1 MNGRVTSA
9 SDGGLIDEIIA
20 KHKDYLAAIDHMFKA
35 VDAGDTKLAT
45 DIDGAEVDPTFEFI
59 EERVFGAAESRRA
72 DTARHLRELGE
83 SQRMILI
90 ATPIVFV
97 PGLGLLL
104 FIWSQ
109 LQRYRR
115 NSENALIRE
124 AAAFRHSEQRLRS
137 LVENT
142 SDVVLICSP
151 DGVITY
157 QSSSVE
163 TAWGFEPSSLI
174 GKSLINLVQREDQPA
189 LRDLME
195 QLKKTPGTMRSI
207 EVHSRKAEGLWR
219 HVDLL
224 LKNLQHDPNVAGLVV
239 TVRDITERK
248 AFEQQLTE
256 QAFFD
261 TLTGLPNRLL
271 FRDRLDQAWA
281 RAGHHRSNVGLL
293 FIDLDN
299 FKHVNDSF
307 GHKEGDEVLAEAA
320 KRLRACIRVANTIA
334 RLGGD
339 EFVVLLEH
347 LTGPDDAVE
356 VANRIAE
363 AFAKPF
369 KLDGRDITV
378 TASIGISLGNADQEL
393 ADNMLRD
400 ADVAMYRAKS
410 DGKARHIVFDAT
422 MQTDALARMVAESD
436 LRLAVKRGEFVLHYQ
451 PILVLETGQVVEVE
465 ALVRW
470 QHPTRG
476 LVAPEEFIP
485 IAEETG
491 LIVAIGQ
498 WVLEEACRQVAAW
511 RMTYQADPPLMVS
524 VNLSPRQFQQSD
536 LVECVKR
543 ALHESGLPATGLK
556 LEITEGA
563 IMRDVETTIATLW
576 RLKDLGIQIAIDDF
590 GTGYSSLAYLK
601 RLPLDV
607 LKIDRSFINGIVG
620 DREDSAIVQAII
632 AMAKS
637 LDLSITAEGIE
648 TADQSA
654 LLRSWHCDLGQGF
667 YFAKP
672 LDVTT
677 FTEMLDGKEQ
687 PPGRTAAA

>member
-1 MNGRVTSA
+1 
-9 SDGGLIDEIIA
+9 
-20 KHKDYLAAIDHMFKA
+20 MF
-35 VDAGDTKLAT
+35 
-45 DIDGAEVDPTFEFI
+45 
-59 EERVFGAAESRRA
+59 
-72 DTARHLRELGE
+72 
-83 SQRMILI
+83 
-90 ATPIVFV
+90 
-97 PGLGLLL
+97 

-124 AAAFRHSEQRLRS
+124 AAVVRHSEQRLRS

-151 DGVITY
+151 DGVIIY
-157 QSSSVE
+157 QSSTAE
-163 TAWGFEPSSLI
+163 AAWGFEPSSLI
-174 GKSLINLVQREDQPA
+174 GKALISLVQRDDRPA
-189 LRDLME
+189 LHELME
-195 QLKKTPGTMRSI
+195 QVKKSAGTTRSI

-239 TVRDITERK
+239 TVRDITQRK

-271 FRDRLDQAWA
+271 FRDRLDEAWA
-281 RAGHHRSNVGLL
+281 RASHHRSNVGVL

-307 GHKEGDEVLAEAA
+307 GHKQGDEVLADVAA
-320 KRLRACIRVANTIA
+320 RLRVFIRGENTVA

-356 VANRIAE
+356 VAHRIAE

-378 TASIGISLGNADQEL
+378 TASVGIALGNADQEL

-410 DGKARHIVFDAT
+410 DGNARHILFDAT
-422 MQTDALARMVAESD
+422 MQTDALTRMVAESD
-436 LRLAVKRGEFVLHYQ
+436 LRLALKRGELVLHYQ
-451 PILVLETGQVVEVE
+451 PILVLATGQVVEVE

-476 LVAPEEFIP
+476 LAAPVDFIP

-491 LIVAIGQ
+491 LIVPIGLGC
-498 WVLEEACRQVAAW
+498 W
-511 RMTYQADPPLMVS
+511 
-524 VNLSPRQFQQSD
+524 
-536 LVECVKR
+536 KR
-543 ALHESGLPATGLK
+543 AAV
-556 LEITEGA
+556 
-563 IMRDVETTIATLW
+563 R
-576 RLKDLGIQIAIDDF
+576 
-590 GTGYSSLAYLK
+590 
-601 RLPLDV
+601 
-607 LKIDRSFINGIVG
+607 
-620 DREDSAIVQAII
+620 
-632 AMAKS
+632 
-637 LDLSITAEGIE
+637 
-648 TADQSA
+648 
-654 LLRSWHCDLGQGF
+654 
-667 YFAKP
+667 
-672 LDVTT
+672 
-677 FTEMLDGKEQ
+677 
-687 PPGRTAAA
+687 